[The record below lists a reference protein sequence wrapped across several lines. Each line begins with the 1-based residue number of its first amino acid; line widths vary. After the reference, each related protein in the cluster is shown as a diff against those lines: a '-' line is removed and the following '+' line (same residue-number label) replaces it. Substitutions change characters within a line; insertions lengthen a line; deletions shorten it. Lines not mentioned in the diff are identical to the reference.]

1 MTKKTYWL
9 PQRAKIGFVLQRHCM
24 HSNGEALET
33 IEALKSGEYGVDII
47 KNVTKNAIFENL
59 SLPFTVNHINKIG
72 SD

>member
-1 MTKKTYWL
+1 
-9 PQRAKIGFVLQRHCM
+9 M

-47 KNVTKNAIFENL
+47 KNVAKNAIFENL